1 MLLHVS
7 NLPTTFPLT
16 TLLEQNERFLRW
28 KSRVGINEIKKLFVG
43 LMHDKKVIYKVS
55 LDETVDLPSVVR
67 INLQYL
73 AKLAGYSDDLYISAK
88 KIASEEK
95 YSACVTEPQ
104 KLPKRDQD
112 LIDYHGSRNDFA
124 KYDLDY
130 SGVWLILQNN
140 YKFCFL

>member
-1 MLLHVS
+1 MKIAFFSDCYLDLSGGIVS
-7 NLPTTFPLT
+7 NINAEKAE
-16 TLLEQNERFLRW
+16 LERQGHTVYVFSSAYPHSE
-28 KSRVGINEIKKLFVG
+28 NEIKKLFVR

-73 AKLAGYSDDLYISAK
+73 AKLAGYSDDLYASAK
-88 KIASEEK
+88 EIASEEK

-130 SGVWLILQNN
+130 SGV
-140 YKFCFL
+140 